1 LIWSAQIETTVEG
14 SIDAMMPDYV
24 EQVAKDLKEK
34 GLICPLLMAEK
45 A

>member
-14 SIDAMMPDYV
+14 SIDAMMSDYV

-34 GLICPLLMAEK
+34 CLIFPLLMAEK